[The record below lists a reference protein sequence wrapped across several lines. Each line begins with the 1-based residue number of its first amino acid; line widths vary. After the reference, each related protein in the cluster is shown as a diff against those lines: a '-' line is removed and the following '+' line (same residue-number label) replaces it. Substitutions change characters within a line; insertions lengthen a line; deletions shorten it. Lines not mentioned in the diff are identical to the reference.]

1 MKGKW
6 WERAHSPFLGLCQA
20 PSVLQSLV
28 VVRIMGNSYMNVS
41 STLCGASGV
50 STYSTRACAGDVF
63 FVGTAAVYS
72 EEEECHDKTL
82 G

>member
-1 MKGKW
+1 
-6 WERAHSPFLGLCQA
+6 
-20 PSVLQSLV
+20 
-28 VVRIMGNSYMNVS
+28 MNVS